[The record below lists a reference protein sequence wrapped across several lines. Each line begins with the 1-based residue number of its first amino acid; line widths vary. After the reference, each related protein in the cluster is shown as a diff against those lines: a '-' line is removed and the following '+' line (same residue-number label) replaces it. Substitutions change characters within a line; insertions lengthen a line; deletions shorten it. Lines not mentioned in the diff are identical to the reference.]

1 MRPLNLNRI
10 RDLLKGEPWDVRV
23 LLKKWFTENLSL
35 KVFAVVMAVVMWGFV
50 ASQRSGEISEWRFS
64 RPLVLK
70 NTPPNM
76 DVIDL
81 PVQSVGLWV
90 RLDPSLRR
98 SFNSSDFE
106 VSIDLAD
113 FSPGQLQYILSEEN
127 LTYNNQPPPKGIQVY
142 QIQPSVP
149 NFRLEELVEKELL
162 IRHRYSGNTAKGYT
176 IESIRIE
183 PPRVKVR
190 GARSRLKKLT
200 TIYTKPLEIHEL
212 ENDVGML
219 VVLDLSNDF
228 HVVGEKKDYMA
239 FIEVSQNVSR
249 LLIRDIPVRA
259 ENSKLA
265 FRISTKTVNVFLEGP
280 EFIMKSLSK
289 DNVFA
294 LMDLSKYPPGDHP
307 KQSPRVVVPETV
319 KVLEQWPIV
328 DLLVLT
334 RPANKN
340 DRQ

>member
-1 MRPLNLNRI
+1 MRPPNLIRI
-10 RDLLKGEPWDVRV
+10 RNRRKGEPWSPKEF
-23 LLKKWFTENLSL
+23 LKKWFTENLSL
-35 KVFAVVMAVVMWGFV
+35 KAFAIVMAVVMWGFV
-50 ASQRSGEISEWRFS
+50 ATQRSGEISEWRFT

-70 NTPPNM
+70 NTPANM

-90 RLDPSLRR
+90 RLAPSQRR
-98 SFNSSDFE
+98 TFNSSDFE
-106 VSIDLAD
+106 VSIDLANLG
-113 FSPGQLQYILSEEN
+113 PGPVQYILGEEN

-142 QIQPSVP
+142 QIQPSVL
-149 NFRLEELVEKELL
+149 NFRLEELIEKEML
-162 IRHRYSGNTAKGYT
+162 IRHRYSGNTAKGFT

-190 GARSRLKKLT
+190 GARSRLEKLT

-212 ENDVGML
+212 ENNIGLL
-219 VVLDLSNDF
+219 VVLDLSPDLRL
-228 HVVGEKKDYMA
+228 VGEKKDYMA

-259 ENSKLA
+259 ENVNLA
-265 FRISTKTVNVFLEGP
+265 YRTSTKTVNVFLEGP
-280 EFIMKSLSK
+280 ESIMNSLNK

-294 LMDLSKYPPGDHP
+294 VLDLAKYPPGNHP
-307 KQSPRVVVPETV
+307 KQTPKVVVPETV

-328 DLLVLT
+328 DLLVLG
-334 RPANKN
+334 RPANKSG
-340 DRQ
+340 